1 MRLSLAMIT
10 LIALASSGCA
20 NDLRVDHPFDGQVT
34 DGPLVRAEVLD
45 TGGKKLFVDATNKGS
60 QVYVDLDEGREMK
73 VDEAFATNG
82 WELAFK
88 RYEIAINSG
97 AANPGGMVEAAIVKG
112 GDYGAL
118 TQAPADGFQTGLGPA
133 MSTIDGPDAW
143 FLYNLSAH
151 GVVTRTDIF
160 YVVKSSAGAFFKL
173 RMLSYYD
180 EAGTPAAITL
190 EYAPVAAP

>member
-1 MRLSLAMIT
+1 MRAFFAVMIGVFG
-10 LIALASSGCA
+10 AGCA
-20 NDLRVDHPFDGQVT
+20 NDLRVDHPFDGQTT

-73 VDEAFATNG
+73 ADEAFSTNG
-82 WELAFK
+82 WDLSFK

-97 AANPGGMVEAAIVKG
+97 AANPGGVVEAAIVRG
-112 GDYGAL
+112 GDFSAL
-118 TQAPADGFQTGLGPA
+118 AQAPSDGFATGIGAA
-133 MSTIDGPDAW
+133 MSTIDGADAW
-143 FLYNLSAH
+143 FTYNLSAH

-173 RMLSYYD
+173 RMLNYYD
-180 EAGTPAAITL
+180 EYGTPAAITL
-190 EYAPVAAP
+190 EYAAVQAP